1 MLLVLSLKGG
11 SHSFISFW
19 ARIVNQGSGFLTNG
33 FKVIFFFRERERER
47 EGDNYSSYFD
57 GHACVLVRCVPRG
70 VTSQKGVLRHRG
82 VRHIRY

>member
-19 ARIVNQGSGFLTNG
+19 ARIVNQGSGFLTYNG

-47 EGDNYSSYFD
+47 GIILLDTSMAMLAFWFVAFHEG
-57 GHACVLVRCVPRG
+57 
-70 VTSQKGVLRHRG
+70 
-82 VRHIRY
+82 